1 MKTWTIHEVADA
13 CLMTTGELSQWISRG
28 HYRPSEEVRPGE
40 RRWFDWRDLACLAVI
55 NALRPH
61 CLSINAM
68 GLIAGELRE
77 ALATMDR
84 IPKSPSL
91 FFFDALWA
99 GDGKYT
105 GTGGLVSERDL
116 CAVLRH
122 RFKSIIIVDVSG
134 VYHAALARLNAAR
147 GANGAAA

>member
-28 HYRPSEEVRPGE
+28 HYRPSEEVRPGQ

-68 GLIAGELRE
+68 GLIAGDLRE
-77 ALATMDR
+77 DLAKMNG
-84 IPKSPSL
+84 IPESPRL
-91 FFFDALWA
+91 FFFFANWTS
-99 GDGKYT
+99 GRHRQT
-105 GTGGLVSERDL
+105 VGLVPEKDL
-116 CAVLRH
+116 WTVLRSH
-122 RFKSIIIVDVSG
+122 PESVIVVDVTG
-134 VYHAALARLNAAR
+134 VYSAALTRLPSEVAAE
-147 GANGAAA
+147 GAAS